1 MLELAYPVQSR
12 NIVESKSLKLYLG
25 SLSNTSFSGRDE
37 VEKTVSADLER
48 LLDAPWVEVRVLDLS
63 HCWETVL
70 PGTCIDGIDIGTA
83 AGEVDPGIL
92 AVQGGY
98 AEETLVSHLLKTS
111 CPITLQPDWAS
122 VLVGYRGERIDRASL
137 LRYLCSYRSHAGFG
151 EECCGMIHRDILS
164 RVRPEELTVACFYTR
179 RGGIDI
185 NPVRSTRRVDLDE
198 MRKYRLPRQ

>member
-1 MLELAYPVQSR
+1 
-12 NIVESKSLKLYLG
+12 
-25 SLSNTSFSGRDE
+25 
-37 VEKTVSADLER
+37 
-48 LLDAPWVEVRVLDLS
+48 
-63 HCWETVL
+63 
-70 PGTCIDGIDIGTA
+70 
-83 AGEVDPGIL
+83 
-92 AVQGGY
+92 
-98 AEETLVSHLLKTS
+98 
-111 CPITLQPDWAS
+111 